1 MFPGDWWNPGT
12 GETAFF
18 WHQVPAKQLMLRHKR
33 HEPICKPYS
42 EQYTMTIMSWFLI
55 QKHWKILESF
65 ECSTS
70 LKFADLFEM
79 PKLLWRLPW
88 RLSSPLGS
96 LMTSRSSR
104 MPDEAKRGTLR
115 LENQKTTG
123 LKKKGQR
130 VNMQKVEVFWEVCFV
145 FMIIFQDCT
154 PNKWYQMIMS
164 TWPSKPRHLG
174 FDDEAEGFC
183 SGAAGAAVVS
193 GGAVSSCSPCQ
204 TAQPQYRSLMKF
216 VGTVNPFRMQ
226 LYLFSM

>member
-42 EQYTMTIMSWFLI
+42 EQYTKTIMSWFLI

-88 RLSSPLGS
+88 RLSSLLGS

-123 LKKKGQR
+123 LKKQIHGARCK
-130 VNMQKVEVFWEVCFV
+130 K
-145 FMIIFQDCT
+145 
-154 PNKWYQMIMS
+154 
-164 TWPSKPRHLG
+164 SK
-174 FDDEAEGFC
+174 C
-183 SGAAGAAVVS
+183 SG
-193 GGAVSSCSPCQ
+193 
-204 TAQPQYRSLMKF
+204 KF
-216 VGTVNPFRMQ
+216 V
-226 LYLFSM
+226 LFSWSFFKTAHLTSGIKWSCQPGPPNQGTLALTTKLKASVPVPPALP